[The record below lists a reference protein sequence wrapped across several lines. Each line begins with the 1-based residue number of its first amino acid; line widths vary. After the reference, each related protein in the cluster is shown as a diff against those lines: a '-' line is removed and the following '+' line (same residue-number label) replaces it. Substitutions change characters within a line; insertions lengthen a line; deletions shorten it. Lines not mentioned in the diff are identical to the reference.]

1 MPIRKNK
8 LILLL
13 GVICLEQGKSVTVS
27 VSPAPNCGQS
37 LVKVQP
43 WNNFNIFSRILGG
56 SQVEKGS
63 YPWQV
68 SLKQRQK
75 HICGGTIISPQWVIT
90 AAHCVSYRNTV
101 STVNVTAGEHDLSQ
115 TEPEEQTLTIQSVIV
130 HPLFSSKK
138 PMDYDIALLK
148 MAGAFQFGQF
158 VGPMCLPEPGEQF
171 EAGFICTTAGW
182 GRLGEDGVLPQ
193 VLQEVNLPILT
204 HKECMAALSSL
215 KKFLSGKTFLCTG
228 FPEGGRDACQGDSG
242 GSLMCQNKKGAWTL
256 AGVTSWGLGCGRS
269 WRNNMHQSDPGSP
282 GIFTDLSK
290 VLPWIREHIQT
301 GHRRKSSRA
310 WCSEQDGVVSGSE
323 GQLHFPESLQL
334 YYENKQLC
342 VWTLLLPEGMHVLL
356 RFSRL
361 DVESCHHNYLS
372 IYSLEDSLIDSGC
385 SVITVLFEEGFIQ
398 SPNYPGN
405 YSDMAS
411 CNWIFQAPKHHLIEL
426 SFQSL
431 EIEESGDCTSDYV
444 TVHSDVERRTEIARL
459 CGYMVPSPVLSPSSV
474 LLISFQSDENRTCSG
489 FQATVAFIPKADVNI
504 STDLEDESMFLETWN
519 VPT

>member
-301 GHRRKSSRA
+301 GHRRKSSR
-310 WCSEQDGVVSGSE
+310 
-323 GQLHFPESLQL
+323 
-334 YYENKQLC
+334 
-342 VWTLLLPEGMHVLL
+342 
-356 RFSRL
+356 
-361 DVESCHHNYLS
+361 
-372 IYSLEDSLIDSGC
+372 DSGC

>member
-301 GHRRKSSRA
+301 GHRRKSSRGRF
-310 WCSEQDGVVSGSE
+310 CG
-323 GQLHFPESLQL
+323 ESL
-334 YYENKQLC
+334 
-342 VWTLLLPEGMHVLL
+342 PSSVLVGT
-356 RFSRL
+356 SSIRL
-361 DVESCHHNYLS
+361 KFISDATDYATGFNLTYKALKPNYLP
-372 IYSLEDSLIDSGC
+372 DSGC